1 MSEPKQVRIAVDAG
15 KQLGALPHVWNYI
28 GYDEC
33 NYTYTPEGQELLAKF
48 GSMQEKPYYVRTH
61 YILCTGNAHGTYKWG
76 SSNVYIEDDDGNP
89 IYDFTIIDLIFDG
102 IVKNGLKPFVE
113 LAFMPQDLV
122 DPKYYDAGSET
133 RRMTEYRNYGHACP
147 PKDYQKWYDLIYALV
162 SRMVTRYGAAEVA
175 TWYWELWNEPNGQ
188 MYWRGTIDEFNKLYD
203 YTAAAV
209 KAALPQARIGGAAIA
224 GLGRNPYS
232 AEFMDRFLR
241 HVTQE
246 TNSLTGGIGAPI
258 DYISYHVKGGGFR
271 ADPHH
276 KPVDPPAMKTLLGQL
291 KIGYDL
297 IVKYGL
303 DHLECVLSEA
313 DPDGWA
319 AGGAWDNP
327 IFNFRNTEYYA
338 SYVACSYDKII
349 RFGQEHHW
357 DVRPLA
363 WAFMFVAERCFEGTR
378 TFSTQG
384 IDKAVFNL
392 FKLYA
397 RMGGRQVELTSSGSQ
412 DTFAYPDLWG
422 KAAPSDIGGF
432 AALDEQDNLQVL
444 VYSHHDVIERSET
457 TLVELE
463 ICGLPGGDA
472 PLTLRHYRI
481 DAAHSNA
488 YAEWLRQGK
497 PMYPTAGQYE
507 AIQARD
513 GLELAEPPRTVTPQA
528 GALRL
533 NASLPAHAIS
543 LFTFE
548 P

>member
-209 KAALPQARIGGAAIA
+209 KAAHPQARVGGPATTGPGRGKNAA
-224 GLGRNPYS
+224 LFF
-232 AEFMDRFLR
+232 ERFVA
-241 HVTQE
+241 HCVGEVNAVTGQVG
-246 TNSLTGGIGAPI
+246 TPL
-258 DYISYHVKGGGFR
+258 DYVSFHVKGSQFR
-271 ADPHH
+271 SGPRQKVAS
-276 KPVDPPAMKTLLGQL
+276 PPSTKWLYQQVRQ
-291 KIGYDL
+291 GYEIL
-297 IVKYGL
+297 SKYPGL
-303 DHLECVLSEA
+303 NQLECVLSEA

-319 AGGAWDNP
+319 AGGVGDHP
-327 IFNFRNTEYYA
+327 VHNFRNTEYYA
-338 SYVACSYDKII
+338 SYVASTFDKIL
-349 RFGQEHHW
+349 RFGLEKNW
-357 DVRPLA
+357 DVRPLT
-363 WAFMFVAERCFEGTR
+363 WAFLFVGERCFEGTR

-392 FKLYA
+392 FRIYTRLGDEMVA
-397 RMGGRQVELTSSGSQ
+397 MHSSGAQ
-412 DTFAYPDLWG
+412 DVLAYPDLWG
-422 KAAPSDIGGF
+422 AASAPDVTGF
-432 AALDEQDNLQVL
+432 ATLTEDGHLRL
-444 VYSHHDVIERSET
+444 MLYSHHDLIDYRGSST
-457 TLVELE
+457 VELE
-463 ICGLPGGDA
+463 LANLPGGDR

-481 DAAHSNA
+481 DATHSNA
-488 YAEWLRQGK
+488 YAEWLRQGS
-497 PMYPTAGQYE
+497 PMYPTPGQYA

-513 GLELAEPPRTVTPQA
+513 GLELLEAPRTVSPQG

-533 NASLPAHAIS
+533 SFSMPAHGIS
-543 LFTFE
+543 LLE
-548 P
+548 LG